1 MQSMLVEIQVTKAQG
16 YNRLGKTIFVLVHD
30 KTTVVKRGKS
40 VATEL
45 NISGW

>member
-1 MQSMLVEIQVTKAQG
+1 MQSMPIEIQVTKAQG
-16 YNRLGKTIFVLVHD
+16 YNRLGKTIFVSLHD
-30 KTTVVKRGKS
+30 KTMVVKREKS